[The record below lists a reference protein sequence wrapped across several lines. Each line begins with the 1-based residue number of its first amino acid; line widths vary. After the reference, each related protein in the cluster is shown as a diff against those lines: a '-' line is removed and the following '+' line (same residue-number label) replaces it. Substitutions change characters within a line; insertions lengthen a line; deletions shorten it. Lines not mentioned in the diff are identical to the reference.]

1 MKPCPDTFPFP
12 LVALDETAST
22 NQYLSQLCNQLQE
35 SVAELTTVTAEFQT
49 AGKGQR
55 GNTWEAEEGK
65 NLLFSFVL
73 YPSFLEARRQ
83 FILSQIVSLA
93 IKEELS
99 RWSDEI
105 TIKWPNDIYWKDKKI
120 CGILIE
126 NDLSVAE
133 LTTVTAEFQTA
144 GKGQRGNTWEA
155 EEGKNLLFS
164 FVLYPSF
171 LEARRQFILSQIVS
185 LAIKEELSR
194 WSDEITIKWPN
205 DIYWKDKKICGILIE
220 NDLSGH
226 HIRRSIAGIG
236 ININQEVFN
245 SDAPNPVSL
254 KQITGKEHDRYEILA
269 HILRRV
275 QIYYNSLQM
284 EDFAVYS
291 DEIST
296 RYARSLF
303 RRRGLHPYE
312 DANGKFLAR
321 LLRVEQDGRFV
332 LEDEG
337 GSEREYL
344 FKEVQYIL

>member
-1 MKPCPDTFPFP
+1 MAK
-12 LVALDETAST
+12 
-22 NQYLSQLCNQLQE
+22 
-35 SVAELTTVTAEFQT
+35 
-49 AGKGQR
+49 R
-55 GNTWEAEEGK
+55 H
-65 NLLFSFVL
+65 LLER
-73 YPSFLEARRQ
+73 P
-83 FILSQIVSLA
+83 
-93 IKEELS
+93 
-99 RWSDEI
+99 
-105 TIKWPNDIYWKDKKI
+105 
-120 CGILIE
+120 
-126 NDLSVAE
+126 
-133 LTTVTAEFQTA
+133 
-144 GKGQRGNTWEA
+144 
-155 EEGKNLLFS
+155 
-164 FVLYPSF
+164 
-171 LEARRQFILSQIVS
+171 
-185 LAIKEELSR
+185 
-194 WSDEITIKWPN
+194 
-205 DIYWKDKKICGILIE
+205 KKICGILIE